1 MLFDSLDSLENAVN
15 FLLLIIVTFVIAM
28 EESAQI
34 VVDKFLQVLELNA
47 FRILEIA
54 GIWFTNDKVC
64 SI

>member
-1 MLFDSLDSLENAVN
+1 VN